1 MAFKEP
7 QPHDLTR
14 PEDPSASP
22 RPPEPAQPSQP
33 GPDPARP
40 AADGPQA
47 APDLEADQ
55 TMADRLRQSRA
66 SLALMLVVPTVFVL
80 CARELGWK
88 AELTS
93 LRGWIPDATAL
104 KFGGYAWAAV
114 RDQNEW
120 WRMFTTLF
128 VPRMGIDALFY
139 MYIFWN
145 YGPNLEKTLGT
156 IRFLILYFGAGAAGV
171 AVGELFDPANTLR
184 TGMGHT
190 MGAIYALLGG
200 VPGLIA
206 GVTGSP
212 GAAIKNPAARG
223 AVFYILFWT
232 VFRYILLGFV
242 EMSVVGGAAAGLV
255 LGWGLGISLRSL
267 GKGAAAT
274 GVGMALVAVLVG
286 LVAGGK
292 RVEGGK
298 LVDRGRP
305 ASSGRTITPTDP
317 EPVTEDAPPAIG
329 TPEHAS
335 DAAKEALEPV
345 TPFLDKFGPLPLDE
359 GMTFAD
365 REEAGK
371 HVATLEKVANGAN
384 MVVGELDPALA
395 RLHIICAN
403 YTRAAELAD
412 QSVTLAPD
420 EGSRIRNRAL
430 AGVAW
435 LHKGSLD
442 KAIDRLDG
450 VVAMQGFVEEQPE
463 ALFFLAKAYERRDG
477 KVVAEAQFDRYLRT
491 VGDGPHPPWRK
502 RCVEQAKQALGR

>member
-1 MAFKEP
+1 MAFKDP
-7 QPHDLTR
+7 QPQPPQDPTT
-14 PEDPSASP
+14 PPPAEPASAGPSAGSP
-22 RPPEPAQPSQP
+22 AGPEPA
-33 GPDPARP
+33 
-40 AADGPQA
+40 PQ

-66 SLALMLVVPTVFVL
+66 SLALMLAVPTIFVL
-80 CARELGWK
+80 CAHDLGW
-88 AELTS
+88 AMSLTT

-114 RDQNEW
+114 RDQGEW

-156 IRFLILYFGAGAAGV
+156 VRFLILYFGAGAAGV
-171 AVGELFDPANTLR
+171 VVGELFDPANTLR

-190 MGAIYALLGG
+190 MGAIYGLLGG

-212 GAAIKNPAARG
+212 AAAIKNPAARG

-255 LGWGLGISLRSL
+255 LGWGLGMSLRSL

-286 LVAGGK
+286 LVASGK

-298 LVDRGRP
+298 IVDRGRP
-305 ASSGRTITPTDP
+305 ATPGRTLTPSDP
-317 EPVTEDAPPAIG
+317 EPATEAPAIG
-329 TPEHAS
+329 TTEQGS
-335 DAAKEALEPV
+335 EAAREALAPV

-359 GMTFAD
+359 GVTFAD
-365 REEAGK
+365 VEKAQELTAN
-371 HVATLEKVANGAN
+371 LEKIASGPN

-395 RLHIICAN
+395 RLHIICKN

-420 EGSRIRNRAL
+420 EASRLRNRAL

-442 KAIDRLDG
+442 KAIERLDG
-450 VVAMQGFVEEQPE
+450 VVAIQGFVEEQPE
-463 ALFFLAKAYERRDG
+463 ALFFSAKAYSKRDG
-477 KVVAEAQFDRYLRT
+477 PVVAEAQFDRYLRT
-491 VGDGPHPPWRK
+491 VGDGPHPAWRK